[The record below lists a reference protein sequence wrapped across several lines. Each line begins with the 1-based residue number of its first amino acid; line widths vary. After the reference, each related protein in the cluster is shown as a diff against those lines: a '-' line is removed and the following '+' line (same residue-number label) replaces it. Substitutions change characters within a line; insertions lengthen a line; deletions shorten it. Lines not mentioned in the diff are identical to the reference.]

1 MADDRIHRNRTD
13 RPKRQSTS
21 GHPLEERPLPPTA
34 RPNPETRADMAF
46 QETHTDALGSGQHAK
61 EHAASRPDVP
71 HDTVDD
77 SSEVKPELHPPPR
90 T

>member
-1 MADDRIHRNRTD
+1 MADDRIQRDRAD
-13 RPKRQSTS
+13 RPKHQSTS
-21 GHPLEERPLPPTA
+21 GHALEERPLPPTA
-34 RPNPETRADMAF
+34 HPNPRTRADMAF

-61 EHAASRPDVP
+61 AHESRPDVP

-77 SSEVKPELHPPPR
+77 SSETKPELHPPPR